1 MSYKPN
7 NQYRI
12 DAEKELTKI
21 FYEEMNENKEDF
33 YKRIKKTLN
42 IESFMNATDNNLDML
57 FKYMFSATDGIRLSN
72 FTVAEFIKDEYGDDF
87 YLRREQ
93 LKMEEHQR

>member
-1 MSYKPN
+1 MV
-7 NQYRI
+7 
-12 DAEKELTKI
+12 
-21 FYEEMNENKEDF
+21 
-33 YKRIKKTLN
+33 
-42 IESFMNATDNNLDML
+42 ATDNNLDML
-57 FKYMFSATDGIRLSN
+57 FKYMFSATTGIRLSN